1 MSEVENNCRVCRGEG
16 TPSQPLLHPCKC
28 RGSIKYIHQDCL
40 LEWLKHS
47 NKSTKK
53 CDICNTPYKFRTIYD
68 PQMPERI
75 PIKYIWGKFIEVI
88 SSTTI
93 KSLSIFLYITCLIIQ
108 VPLFWKF
115 MGRIATW
122 AIDGTLPTANPTFID
137 ALIFGELD
145 FLNYDIP
152 TSTAKI
158 LLFKIRKFVD
168 YTYFSGIRYI
178 LMYVIIHLALF
189 VEHEW
194 VVRDEG
200 YTKLLLRKIGKEP
213 RAKLVDMLQQA
224 LSGLRNDGEAGN
236 ADATANVQRLETI
249 ARAINDL
256 QEQPNNGQHEELLRR
271 AIEQDDRQNNED
283 ENVENVN
290 LNIFNHENET
300 QNEDENQNEN
310 DDEARQDVRDPT
322 DDDMELNDE
331 RRTIY
336 LRPEGEQQQAQQN
349 QVEGLFHEE
358 RDEEQRGIRNDNVAD
373 IFDQAN
379 ERIDQ
384 NDLFEQNP
392 FDEVNDMNMDEAED
406 DLNGGGG
413 DILQLLG
420 MSLNLSSPIFLMI
433 MCDVII
439 CIYLFVTYLFPHMLG
454 SLFVTTTGITLGL
467 LNSFVLKRFYPSSLI
482 QKFTSIIFT
491 ENDKIAKTGNDFL
504 DFTLFTVFEV
514 IVKPVSSTFH
524 RLIIDHDLSQ
534 PTLIER
540 IILLTIGY
548 SIIAFVVYKFMNSLI
563 SGTKPVMGTP
573 RKLYKILFEVASTTK
588 VFIIFAIEIFFFPV
602 YCGWLL
608 DFCIAPILLS
618 HFSSISDDGSVTF
631 TILLSSELEI
641 LQIHYIR
648 VVLYWLLGTLYML
661 FFALF
666 IGMIR
671 GQVLRPGVLFF
682 IRSPDDPNA
691 RLIHDALMKPLMLQ
705 LSRIYLS
712 AKVYTGF
719 ILIGIGGVTW
729 GLRYLVTPPK
739 EVSHNVMLPLQIPS
753 VMSVAITCI
762 AVGDIILNKSLITT
776 YCQSYW
782 TRIFEISA
790 HKLRL
795 SHFILGKPIAQERGY
810 IVYRNTFHKLL
821 GFSQPDYSNPVT
833 YRDALRIFKTDSLV
847 NACFVPDGNYV
858 RAPDNDTVT
867 RKFIKKLFVSVTKD
881 DKLLSTNE
889 TEDSNKNGY
898 ESDSDDDEINTDDAY
913 TIVYIPPNFK
923 MRCLGLICMLWL
935 FSVVLILGIVFVGL
949 IIGRPII
956 KAFTMLLDL
965 TITSEQSL
973 DIYNTIFTLTEFDWR
988 LADISSIF
996 IGIKFELAILKFID
1010 DRIKLPADTGV
1021 NNEVN
1026 VEGNGEERN
1035 NEQGVMAF
1043 GRNFVPRFGQVI
1055 IASFLVYSLSSVLW
1069 ILWVLSVHKFCID
1082 LPLRM
1087 YTDNIYYSDDN
1098 PGHVLMEFLFTKTAM
1113 MLHFIVGFWTI
1124 VPFCLYFTVDLR
1136 NGMLNGLG
1144 IRDSIWNS
1152 GLSTILINF
1161 GIVHVPAISYT
1172 LFKHRQESFD
1182 SIILEGNDAYI
1193 WCVAL
1198 ICFIAIKLITGG
1210 SKLLIKIN
1218 EQVKNERYVKGR
1230 AIENIDI
1237 PDEE

>member
-1 MSEVENNCRVCRGEG
+1 
-16 TPSQPLLHPCKC
+16 
-28 RGSIKYIHQDCL
+28 
-40 LEWLKHS
+40 
-47 NKSTKK
+47 
-53 CDICNTPYKFRTIYD
+53 
-68 PQMPERI
+68 
-75 PIKYIWGKFIEVI
+75 
-88 SSTTI
+88 
-93 KSLSIFLYITCLIIQ
+93 
-108 VPLFWKF
+108 
-115 MGRIATW
+115 
-122 AIDGTLPTANPTFID
+122 
-137 ALIFGELD
+137 
-145 FLNYDIP
+145 
-152 TSTAKI
+152 
-158 LLFKIRKFVD
+158 
-168 YTYFSGIRYI
+168 
-178 LMYVIIHLALF
+178 
-189 VEHEW
+189 
-194 VVRDEG
+194 
-200 YTKLLLRKIGKEP
+200 
-213 RAKLVDMLQQA
+213 
-224 LSGLRNDGEAGN
+224 
-236 ADATANVQRLETI
+236 
-249 ARAINDL
+249 
-256 QEQPNNGQHEELLRR
+256 PNNGQHEELLRR

-290 LNIFNHENET
+290 LNVFNHENEN

-310 DDEARQDVRDPT
+310 EDEVRHNVRDTT
-322 DDDMELNDE
+322 DDDVQLNDE

-336 LRPEGEQQQAQQN
+336 LRPEAEHQRDQQN
-349 QVEGLFHEE
+349 QVDGLFHEE
-358 RDEEQRGIRNDNVAD
+358 HREEQRGVRNDNVAD
-373 IFDQAN
+373 FFDQAN
-379 ERIDQ
+379 QGIDQ

-392 FDEVNDMNMDEAED
+392 FDEVNDMNMDDAED

-467 LNSFVLKRFYPSSLI
+467 LNSFVFKRVYPSSLI
-482 QKFTSIIFT
+482 QRFNSIIFT

-563 SGTKPVMGTP
+563 SGTKPIMGTP

-618 HFSSISDDGSVTF
+618 HFSRISDDGSVTF

-739 EVSHNVMLPLQIPS
+739 EFSHNVMLPLQIPS

-762 AVGDIILNKSLITT
+762 VVGDIILNKSLITT

-833 YRDALRIFKTDSLV
+833 YRDALR
-847 NACFVPDGNYV
+847 
-858 RAPDNDTVT
+858 
-867 RKFIKKLFVSVTKD
+867 
-881 DKLLSTNE
+881 
-889 TEDSNKNGY
+889 
-898 ESDSDDDEINTDDAY
+898 
-913 TIVYIPPNFK
+913 
-923 MRCLGLICMLWL
+923 
-935 FSVVLILGIVFVGL
+935 
-949 IIGRPII
+949 
-956 KAFTMLLDL
+956 
-965 TITSEQSL
+965 
-973 DIYNTIFTLTEFDWR
+973 
-988 LADISSIF
+988 
-996 IGIKFELAILKFID
+996 
-1010 DRIKLPADTGV
+1010 
-1021 NNEVN
+1021 
-1026 VEGNGEERN
+1026 
-1035 NEQGVMAF
+1035 
-1043 GRNFVPRFGQVI
+1043 
-1055 IASFLVYSLSSVLW
+1055 
-1069 ILWVLSVHKFCID
+1069 
-1082 LPLRM
+1082 
-1087 YTDNIYYSDDN
+1087 
-1098 PGHVLMEFLFTKTAM
+1098 
-1113 MLHFIVGFWTI
+1113 
-1124 VPFCLYFTVDLR
+1124 
-1136 NGMLNGLG
+1136 
-1144 IRDSIWNS
+1144 
-1152 GLSTILINF
+1152 
-1161 GIVHVPAISYT
+1161 
-1172 LFKHRQESFD
+1172 
-1182 SIILEGNDAYI
+1182 
-1193 WCVAL
+1193 
-1198 ICFIAIKLITGG
+1198 
-1210 SKLLIKIN
+1210 
-1218 EQVKNERYVKGR
+1218 
-1230 AIENIDI
+1230 
-1237 PDEE
+1237 

>member
-16 TPSQPLLHPCKC
+16 TLSQPLLHPCKC

-75 PIKYIWGKFIEVI
+75 PIKYIWGKFLEVV

-93 KSLSIFLYITCLIIQ
+93 KSLSILLYITCLIIQ

-122 AIDGTLPTANPTFID
+122 AIDGTLPRANPTFLE
-137 ALIFGELD
+137 ALLFGELD
-145 FLNYDIP
+145 FLNYDLP
-152 TSTAKI
+152 SSTTKVF
-158 LLFKIRKFVD
+158 LFKLRKFVD

-236 ADATANVQRLETI
+236 AEANDNVQRLEMI

-271 AIEQDDRQNNED
+271 AIEQDDRQNNER

-290 LNIFNHENET
+290 PNLFNHENGVE
-300 QNEDENQNEN
+300 QN
-310 DDEARQDVRDPT
+310 VRDPT
-322 DDDMELNDE
+322 DDEVELNDE

-336 LRPEGEQQQAQQN
+336 LRPETEQNQDQQN
-349 QVEGLFHEE
+349 QVDGHLNGEYH
-358 RDEEQRGIRNDNVAD
+358 EEQRDEVRNGNAEDLLAQAD
-373 IFDQAN
+373 Q
-379 ERIDQ
+379 RIDQ

-392 FDEVNDMNMDEAED
+392 FEEVNEMNMDDAED

-420 MSLNLSSPIFLMI
+420 MSLNLSSPIFLMV

-454 SLFVTTTGITLGL
+454 SLFAITTGMTLRL
-467 LNSFVLKRFYPSSLI
+467 LNSVVFKRVYPTSLI
-482 QKFTSIIFT
+482 EKFNSIIFMD
-491 ENDKIAKTGNDFL
+491 NDKIQKTGNDFL

-514 IVKPVSSTFH
+514 IVKPLSSTFR
-524 RLIIDHDLSQ
+524 RLIIDQDLSQ

-563 SGTKPVMGTP
+563 SGAKPVMGTP

-631 TILLSSELEI
+631 TILLSSELEV

-648 VVLYWLLGTLYML
+648 VVLYWLSGTLYML

-666 IGMIR
+666 VGMIR

-739 EVSHNVMLPLQIPS
+739 DITYNVMLPLQIPS

-762 AVGDIILNKSLITT
+762 AVGDIILNKPLITA

-782 TRIFEISA
+782 ARIFEISA

-810 IVYRNTFHKLL
+810 IVYRSAFHKLL
-821 GFSQPDYSNPVT
+821 GLSQPDYSNPVT
-833 YRDALRIFKTDSLV
+833 YRDALRIFKTDNLV

-881 DKLLSTNE
+881 DKLLSSNE
-889 TEDSNKNGY
+889 TQDSNKNGY
-898 ESDSDDDEINTDDAY
+898 ETDSDDDEINTDDAY
-913 TIVYIPPNFK
+913 TIVYRPPNFK
-923 MRCLGLICMLWL
+923 LRCLGLICMLWV
-935 FSVVLILGIVFVGL
+935 FSVILILGIIFAGL
-949 IIGRPII
+949 IIGRPVI
-956 KAFTMLLDL
+956 KAFTILLDL
-965 TITSEQSL
+965 TITTEKSL
-973 DIYNTIFTLTEFDWR
+973 DIYNTLFTLTEFDWR

-996 IGIKFELAILKFID
+996 IGIKFELAVLKFID
-1010 DRIKLPADTGV
+1010 DRTKLATDTGV

-1026 VEGNGEERN
+1026 VEGIGEVRN
-1035 NEQGVMAF
+1035 DEQGIMAL

-1055 IASFLVYSLSSVLW
+1055 VASFIVYSLSSVLW

-1087 YTDNIYYSDDN
+1087 YTDNVYNNDN
-1098 PGHVLMEFLFTKTAM
+1098 PGHVLMEFLLTKTAVVIH
-1113 MLHFIVGFWTI
+1113 LIAGFWTV

-1144 IRDSIWNS
+1144 FRDSIWKS

-1161 GIVHVPAISYT
+1161 GIVHVPAILYT
-1172 LFKHRQESFD
+1172 LFKHRQESLD
-1182 SIILEGNDAYI
+1182 SMMLEGNDAYV
-1193 WCVAL
+1193 WCVTLA
-1198 ICFIAIKLITGG
+1198 CFIAIKLVTGANR
-1210 SKLLIKIN
+1210 LINRIN

-1237 PDEE
+1237 PDEQ

>member
-1 MSEVENNCRVCRGEG
+1 
-16 TPSQPLLHPCKC
+16 
-28 RGSIKYIHQDCL
+28 
-40 LEWLKHS
+40 
-47 NKSTKK
+47 
-53 CDICNTPYKFRTIYD
+53 
-68 PQMPERI
+68 MPERI

-548 SIIAFVVYKFMNSLI
+548 SIIAFVVYKFYEQFN
-563 SGTKPVMGTP
+563 
-573 RKLYKILFEVASTTK
+573 F
-588 VFIIFAIEIFFFPV
+588 
-602 YCGWLL
+602 
-608 DFCIAPILLS
+608 
-618 HFSSISDDGSVTF
+618 
-631 TILLSSELEI
+631 
-641 LQIHYIR
+641 
-648 VVLYWLLGTLYML
+648 
-661 FFALF
+661 
-666 IGMIR
+666 
-671 GQVLRPGVLFF
+671 
-682 IRSPDDPNA
+682 
-691 RLIHDALMKPLMLQ
+691 
-705 LSRIYLS
+705 
-712 AKVYTGF
+712 
-719 ILIGIGGVTW
+719 
-729 GLRYLVTPPK
+729 
-739 EVSHNVMLPLQIPS
+739 
-753 VMSVAITCI
+753 
-762 AVGDIILNKSLITT
+762 
-776 YCQSYW
+776 
-782 TRIFEISA
+782 
-790 HKLRL
+790 
-795 SHFILGKPIAQERGY
+795 
-810 IVYRNTFHKLL
+810 RN
-821 GFSQPDYSNPVT
+821 
-833 YRDALRIFKTDSLV
+833 
-847 NACFVPDGNYV
+847 
-858 RAPDNDTVT
+858 
-867 RKFIKKLFVSVTKD
+867 
-881 DKLLSTNE
+881 
-889 TEDSNKNGY
+889 
-898 ESDSDDDEINTDDAY
+898 
-913 TIVYIPPNFK
+913 
-923 MRCLGLICMLWL
+923 
-935 FSVVLILGIVFVGL
+935 
-949 IIGRPII
+949 
-956 KAFTMLLDL
+956 
-965 TITSEQSL
+965 
-973 DIYNTIFTLTEFDWR
+973 
-988 LADISSIF
+988 
-996 IGIKFELAILKFID
+996 
-1010 DRIKLPADTGV
+1010 
-1021 NNEVN
+1021 
-1026 VEGNGEERN
+1026 
-1035 NEQGVMAF
+1035 
-1043 GRNFVPRFGQVI
+1043 
-1055 IASFLVYSLSSVLW
+1055 
-1069 ILWVLSVHKFCID
+1069 
-1082 LPLRM
+1082 
-1087 YTDNIYYSDDN
+1087 
-1098 PGHVLMEFLFTKTAM
+1098 
-1113 MLHFIVGFWTI
+1113 
-1124 VPFCLYFTVDLR
+1124 
-1136 NGMLNGLG
+1136 
-1144 IRDSIWNS
+1144 
-1152 GLSTILINF
+1152 
-1161 GIVHVPAISYT
+1161 
-1172 LFKHRQESFD
+1172 
-1182 SIILEGNDAYI
+1182 
-1193 WCVAL
+1193 
-1198 ICFIAIKLITGG
+1198 
-1210 SKLLIKIN
+1210 
-1218 EQVKNERYVKGR
+1218 
-1230 AIENIDI
+1230 
-1237 PDEE
+1237 

>member
-16 TPSQPLLHPCKC
+16 TLSQPLLHPCKC

-75 PIKYIWGKFIEVI
+75 PIKYIWGKFLEVV

-122 AIDGTLPTANPTFID
+122 AIDGTLPRANPTFIE
-137 ALIFGELD
+137 ALLFGELD

-152 TSTAKI
+152 TSTTKVF
-158 LLFKIRKFVD
+158 LFKLRKFID

-236 ADATANVQRLETI
+236 ADANANVQRLEMI

-271 AIEQDDRQNNED
+271 AIEQDDRQNNEG
-283 ENVENVN
+283 ENIENIN
-290 LNIFNHENET
+290 PNFFNHENGTE
-300 QNEDENQNEN
+300 QNARDPS
-310 DDEARQDVRDPT
+310 DDEV
-322 DDDMELNDE
+322 ELNDE

-336 LRPEGEQQQAQQN
+336 LRPEAEQQQDQRN
-349 QVEGLFHEE
+349 QLDRQLNQEH
-358 RDEEQRGIRNDNVAD
+358 REEQRDEIRNGNAPELL
-373 IFDQAN
+373 DQAN
-379 ERIDQ
+379 QRIDQ

-392 FDEVNDMNMDEAED
+392 FEEVNDMNMDDAED

-420 MSLNLSSPIFLMI
+420 MSLNLSSPIFLMV

-454 SLFVTTTGITLGL
+454 SLFVTAAGMTLGL
-467 LNSFVLKRFYPSSLI
+467 LNSVLFKRVYPASLI
-482 QKFTSIIFT
+482 EKFNSTIFM
-491 ENDKIAKTGNDFL
+491 ENDKIVKTGNDFL

-514 IVKPVSSTFH
+514 IVKPLSSTFR
-524 RLIIDHDLSQ
+524 RLIIDQDLSQ

-563 SGTKPVMGTP
+563 SGAKPVMGTP

-608 DFCIAPILLS
+608 DFCIAPILLT
-618 HFSSISDDGSVTF
+618 HFSSISNDGSVTF
-631 TILLSSELEI
+631 TILLSSEWEV

-648 VVLYWLLGTLYML
+648 VVLYWLSGTLYML

-666 IGMIR
+666 VGMIR
-671 GQVLRPGVLFF
+671 GQILRPGVLFF

-719 ILIGIGGVTW
+719 ILIGIGGITW

-739 EVSHNVMLPLQIPS
+739 EITYNVMLPLQIPS

-782 TRIFEISA
+782 ARIFEISA

-810 IVYRNTFHKLL
+810 IAYRNIFHKLL

-833 YRDALRIFKTDSLV
+833 YRDALRIFKTDNLV

-881 DKLLSTNE
+881 DKLLSSNE
-889 TEDSNKNGY
+889 TQDSNNNGY

-913 TIVYIPPNFK
+913 TIVYRPPNFK
-923 MRCLGLICMLWL
+923 LRCLGLICMLWL
-935 FSVVLILGIVFVGL
+935 FSVILILGIIFAGL
-949 IIGRPII
+949 IIGRPVI
-956 KAFTMLLDL
+956 KGFSVLLDL
-965 TITSEQSL
+965 TITSKKSL
-973 DIYNTIFTLTEFDWR
+973 DIYNTLFTLTEFDWR

-996 IGIKFELAILKFID
+996 IGIKFELGVLKFID
-1010 DRIKLPADTGV
+1010 DRIKLPDDTGV
-1021 NNEVN
+1021 DNEVH
-1026 VEGNGEERN
+1026 VEGIGEVRN
-1035 NEQGVMAF
+1035 DEQGIMAL

-1055 IASFLVYSLSSVLW
+1055 IASFIVYSLSSVLW
-1069 ILWVLSVHKFCID
+1069 IVWVLSVHKFCID
-1082 LPLRM
+1082 LPLR
-1087 YTDNIYYSDDN
+1087 IYSGNVYNNDH
-1098 PGHVLMEFLFTKTAM
+1098 PGHVLMEFLLTKTAIM
-1113 MLHFIVGFWTI
+1113 IHFIVGFWTV
-1124 VPFCLYFTVDLR
+1124 VPFCIYFTVDLR

-1144 IRDSIWNS
+1144 VRDSIWKS
-1152 GLSTILINF
+1152 GLGTILINF
-1161 GIVHVPAISYT
+1161 GIVHVPAILYT
-1172 LFKHRQESFD
+1172 IFKHRQESFD
-1182 SIILEGNDAYI
+1182 SMMLEGNDAYV
-1193 WCVAL
+1193 WCITL
-1198 ICFIAIKLITGG
+1198 LCFIAIKLVTGANR
-1210 SKLLIKIN
+1210 LLNRIN

-1230 AIENIDI
+1230 AIENIDL